1 MGLLYMCIHL
11 HDWGVK
17 ITVYTLAATGVHHM
31 PYRLNLTQ
39 LIEGLDKII
48 NLTKATTVK
57 STLKHLSFYTYLTNF
72 PSDTLAH
79 CRSIAGSVPSERFLH
94 ELHVCYIFFIKGCW
108 RFSAGIILYIYI
120 FIFCSVGHCT
130 VMLYMILNMRK
141 TCVKY

>member
-57 STLKHLSFYTYLTNF
+57 STLKHLSFYTYISHQF
-72 PSDTLAH
+72 PQ
-79 CRSIAGSVPSERFLH
+79 
-94 ELHVCYIFFIKGCW
+94 
-108 RFSAGIILYIYI
+108 
-120 FIFCSVGHCT
+120 
-130 VMLYMILNMRK
+130 
-141 TCVKY
+141 